1 MPISWAY
8 NFPGQNK
15 SCTQQCQR
23 EGDNRILLLKMTQQ
37 TGRWIFG
44 WKYCYIT
51 TRLAKLSNCHKYNCQ
66 GIQNPCG
73 IIRITWNI
81 VQVIYWASHTTEADT
96 ISLQSIM
103 SKIFVSHIPNLKF
116 RRKAVIGFTK
126 FCVFLNFS
134 LSITP

>member
-37 TGRWIFG
+37 IGRWIFG

-81 VQVIYWASHTTEADT
+81 VKWYTELVT
-96 ISLQSIM
+96 LQ
-103 SKIFVSHIPNLKF
+103 KQTLLVYNLLCQKFFVSHIPNLKF
-116 RRKAVIGFTK
+116 RRKAIIGFTK